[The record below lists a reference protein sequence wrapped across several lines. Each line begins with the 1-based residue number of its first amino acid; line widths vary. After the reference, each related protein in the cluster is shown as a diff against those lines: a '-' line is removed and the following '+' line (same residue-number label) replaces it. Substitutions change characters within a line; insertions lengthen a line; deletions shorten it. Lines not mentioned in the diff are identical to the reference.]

1 MRTVIY
7 ISGIIGGLAIVL
19 SIIGLFI
26 EFPFN
31 NLLLIA
37 GLLLVFAVSIPL
49 ARFERYRYKK
59 RIDLIK
65 QQKYAGTDSAK
76 TGTETKSQ
84 AKGWNMNTSPFRKR
98 KSGLTWG
105 GGNVKG
111 ANASR
116 GKRKSFLR

>member
-1 MRTVIY
+1 MKTVIY
-7 ISGIIGGLAIVL
+7 ISGIIGGLSIVL
-19 SIIGLFI
+19 SIVGLFM

-31 NLLLIA
+31 NLLLIV

-49 ARFERYRYKK
+49 GRFERQRYKK
-59 RIDLIK
+59 RIDHIK
-65 QQKYAGTDSAK
+65 QQKY
-76 TGTETKSQ
+76 TGTESGKTDTETEGR
-84 AKGWNMNTSPFRKR
+84 AKGWDMNTSPFRKR

-116 GKRKSFLR
+116 GKRRSFLR

>member
-1 MRTVIY
+1 MKTVIY

-19 SIIGLFI
+19 SIIGLFM

-31 NLLLIA
+31 NLLLIV

-49 ARFERYRYKK
+49 GRFERYRYKK
-59 RIDLIK
+59 RIDHIK
-65 QQKYAGTDSAK
+65 QQKHTGTESGK
-76 TGTETKSQ
+76 TDTETKSR
-84 AKGWNMNTSPFRKR
+84 AKGWDMNTSPFRKR

-116 GKRKSFLR
+116 GKRRSFLR